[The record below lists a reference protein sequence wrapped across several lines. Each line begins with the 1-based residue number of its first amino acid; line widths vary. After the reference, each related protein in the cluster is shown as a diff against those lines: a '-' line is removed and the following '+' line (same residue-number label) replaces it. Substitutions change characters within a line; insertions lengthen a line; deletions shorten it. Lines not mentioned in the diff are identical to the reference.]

1 MLLLTFQNL
10 LIMNNNDN
18 GEFVKLSIDLRV
30 VFLIIIVTGILKYFK
45 VFTFGWFWVF
55 TPVWIV
61 LLLIVLVVVR
71 TLIHNYRNR

>member
-1 MLLLTFQNL
+1 
-10 LIMNNNDN
+10 MNNNDN